1 MLIKIIALHS
11 PSTSLSYKE
20 KIRERDVAQMNLFGS
35 AATYMG
41 TRNKVRQR
49 LRATQMSSH
58 LALDL
63 TKTQGV

>member
-11 PSTSLSYKE
+11 PSTSLGYTN
-20 KIRERDVAQMNLFGS
+20 KILQVDIAQMNLFGS

-41 TRNKVRQR
+41 ARNKVKQR
-49 LRATQMSSH
+49 LRVTHLSSH

-63 TKTQGV
+63 TKTQGA